1 MFQRPLQALVGLPFP
16 EPAPNALRE
25 EFDGWPIARRRQ
37 LMRKCVQ
44 RELLIALTGQGRR
57 RVERVPAG
65 VRRVL
70 WHYTW
75 TTLGDSVMD
84 LAPRTLLPPEVE
96 LELLI
101 CPMLAPLFEHD
112 ARFARVHTT
121 PEQCQGP
128 YDFLLLHHFSTD
140 ALAVKRRFFRDVP
153 FASMIGHL
161 AGEMF
166 ARLQF
171 ADHRLRHLFGL
182 PPGPTAA
189 PTLTLP
195 AGPRWDRAHMH
206 VAVSLG
212 ARDER
217 RRYGAWY
224 PTLAQVVARWPQG
237 VPPPRFHLFGTANA
251 RPDLAS
257 IPEGWLQQHAVNHVE
272 QLSLLDALRYH
283 GTCDAFLGIDSG
295 PMHVA
300 AALRQPGVALFT
312 AVNPAYR
319 LLPDSSIEPVT
330 EASPEALAQAFVDRV
345 RRAFASAGALDAL
358 HRHA

>member
-1 MFQRPLQALVGLPFP
+1 MFQRPLPALVGLPFP
-16 EPAPNALRE
+16 DPVPNALQA
-25 EFDGWPIARRRQ
+25 EFDGWSAARRRQ
-37 LMRKCVQ
+37 LVRKCVQ

-57 RVERVPAG
+57 RMERVPAG

-75 TTLGDSVMD
+75 TTVGDSVMD
-84 LAPRTLLPPEVE
+84 LAPRTLLPEGIE
-96 LELLI
+96 LDLLI
-101 CPMLAPLFEHD
+101 CPMLAPLFERD
-112 ARFARVHTT
+112 ARFARVFTA
-121 PEQCQGP
+121 PEQCTGP

-189 PTLTLP
+189 PSLTLP
-195 AGPRWDRAHMH
+195 PGPEFGQGLTH

-224 PTLAQVVARWPQG
+224 PTLEQVVARWPADL
-237 VPPPRFHLFGTANA
+237 PTPRFHLFGTANA
-251 RPDLAS
+251 RPDIAS
-257 IPEGWLQQHAVNHVE
+257 FPQAWLQQHGVNHIE
-272 QLSLLDALRYH
+272 QLSLLDAVRYH
-283 GTCDAFLGIDSG
+283 GACDAFLGIDSG

-312 AVNPAYR
+312 AVDPVYR
-319 LLPDSSIEPVT
+319 LLPNSSIQPVT
-330 EASPEALAQAFVDRV
+330 DASPEVLAQAFVDRV
-345 RRAFASAGALDAL
+345 RQARTAARGLDAL